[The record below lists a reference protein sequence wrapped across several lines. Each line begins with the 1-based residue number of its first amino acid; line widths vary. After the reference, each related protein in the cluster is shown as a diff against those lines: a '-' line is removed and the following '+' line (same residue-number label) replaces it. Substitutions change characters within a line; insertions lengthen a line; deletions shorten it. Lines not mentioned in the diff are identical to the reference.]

1 MPEKNKLMSTG
12 ACPLPSMSHDVVKLG
27 HGSGG
32 RMTSQLI
39 ETCFLPYLGN
49 TTLGALEDAADIDV
63 SGIRLAVSTDSYVIR
78 PLFFDGG
85 NIGSLCVNGT
95 INDLCMRL
103 AKPMYLAAA
112 FILEEGFRLDDLQRI
127 VQSMQEACQS
137 ANVQMIAGDTKV
149 VNKGA
154 GDGVF
159 VTTTGIGLI
168 TVREPPCASRA
179 RAGDAII
186 VSGDIGRHGMSI
198 LCRREG
204 IELETELVSDCA
216 SLQEPVE
223 RIAALNVDLH
233 CLRDLTRGGLASA
246 LNELA
251 ESSAV
256 GIELEEQNVPLT
268 PAVKASC
275 ELLGLDPFHV
285 ACEGRFVVIVPEE
298 FSDRM
303 LDALRS
309 TELGRDAAHVGR
321 VVAEHQGTV
330 LVRSKVGGRRILD
343 KLSGDQLPRIC

>member
-1 MPEKNKLMSTG
+1 
-12 ACPLPSMSHDVVKLG
+12 
-27 HGSGG
+27 
-32 RMTSQLI
+32 MTSQLI

-49 TTLGALEDAADIDV
+49 TTLGALEDAADINV

-85 NIGSLCVNGT
+85 DIGSLCVNGT

-103 AKPMYLAAA
+103 AKPIYLTAA
-112 FILEEGFRLDDLQRI
+112 FILEEGFRLDDLQR
-127 VQSMQEACQS
+127 VVKSMQEACQS

-159 VTTTGIGLI
+159 VTTTGIGQI
-168 TVREPPCASRA
+168 TVSDPPSACRA

-204 IELETELVSDCA
+204 IALETELVSDCA
-216 SLQEPVE
+216 SLQDPIE
-223 RIAALNVDLH
+223 RIAALKVDIH

-251 ESSAV
+251 QSSSV
-256 GIELEEQNVPLT
+256 GIEIDEQDVPLT

-285 ACEGRFVVIVPEE
+285 ACEGRFIAIVPAEC
-298 FSDRM
+298 SDRI
-303 LDALRS
+303 LDALQS
-309 TELGRDAAHVGR
+309 SELGRDAAYIGR
-321 VVAEHQGTV
+321 VVADHQATV
-330 LVRSKVGGRRILD
+330 VLRSKVGGRRILD